1 MAQRTLT
8 NAAIAQAFD
17 ELGDLYELDG
27 ADQYRVIAYRNAAR
41 SIRDAS
47 VSVSELTREGRAT
60 TLTGIGKTLETKLKA
75 LVEDGDMSQ
84 SVKLR
89 EKFPVGLL
97 AVMHLPGFGPKRAR
111 RLHDELGIDSLES
124 LRTAAE
130 AGQISG
136 LRGFGKRVEEN
147 LLQILADAED
157 GGGPAP
163 RVLLTR
169 ALGLSE
175 QIAGALRAV
184 DGVHR
189 VEIAGSARRLT
200 DSVKDV
206 DLIATADEPAA
217 LAAALGDLD
226 LIESA
231 GKPGDNAVKAVTHT
245 GMKVDLQVVEP
256 DQFGNVLQ
264 HLTGSKAHNV
274 QLREAAVRRG
284 FHVSQYGIVDDS
296 TGETVRC
303 ATEEEVY
310 ATLGY
315 AWIPPELREGRGE
328 LEAARLEGGA
338 GLPELIIQDD
348 LRGDLHCH
356 TTASDGRNSVEEM
369 AERAIRRG
377 LEYLAITDHSASMGF
392 GNDVSPAQLE
402 AQIENVHA
410 INATLDGFELLIGS
424 EVNIL
429 PDGSLDYEDELL
441 ARLDWVVASVHTS
454 FGMPG
459 KEMTA
464 RMVAACEH
472 PYVDAIGHPTGRKI
486 QTRPPY
492 AVDVHEL
499 IEAAERTHTML
510 EINSAGDRRDLD
522 DVHARAAAEAG
533 VLIVIDS
540 DAHGVNTMDITRW
553 GIATARRA
561 WLTPAHVANTRS
573 WAEFAPLRKRART

>member
-1 MAQRTLT
+1 MAPALT

-41 SIRDAS
+41 SIRDAP
-47 VSVSELTREGRAT
+47 VSVAELTREGRAT
-60 TLTGIGKTLETKLKA
+60 TLPGVGKTLETKLRA
-75 LVEDGDMSQ
+75 LVEDGDIPQ
-84 SVKLR
+84 SARLR
-89 EKFPVGLL
+89 KKFPAGLL
-97 AVMHLPGFGPKRAR
+97 AVVHLPGFGPKRAR

-124 LRTAAE
+124 LRAAAE
-130 AGQISG
+130 AGRISA
-136 LRGFGKRVEEN
+136 LRGFGKKVEET
-147 LLQILADAED
+147 LLQTLADAPD
-157 GGGPAP
+157 GGGVAS

-169 ALGLSE
+169 ALGLAE
-175 QIAGALRAV
+175 QIAAALRAI

-200 DSVKDV
+200 DSVKDI
-206 DLIATADEPAA
+206 DLIATADEPAK
-217 LAAALGDLD
+217 LVAALGDLD

-231 GKPGDNAVKAVTHT
+231 GTPGDNAVKAVTHT
-245 GMKVDLQVVEP
+245 GTKVDLQVVEP

-284 FHVSQYGIVDDS
+284 FHVSQYGIVDDCS
-296 TGETVRC
+296 GGRTVRC
-303 ATEEEVY
+303 ATEQEVY

-315 AWIPPELREGRGE
+315 QYIPPELREGRGE
-328 LEAARLEGGA
+328 LEAARA
-338 GLPELIIQDD
+338 DALPALVTQAD

-356 TTASDGRNSVEEM
+356 TTASDGRDSIEEM
-369 AERAIRRG
+369 AEGAIRRG

-392 GNDVSPAQLE
+392 GNNVTPE
-402 AQIENVHA
+402 ALAEQIERVHA

-441 ARLDWVVASVHTS
+441 ARLDWVIASVHTS
-454 FGMPG
+454 FGMAG

-492 AVDVHEL
+492 AVDVHAL
-499 IEAAERTHTML
+499 IAAAKRTGTML

-533 VLIVIDS
+533 VLLVVDS
-540 DAHGVNTMDITRW
+540 DAHGANTLDVTRW

-561 WLTPAHVANTRS
+561 WLTPAHVANTRP
-573 WAEFAPLRKRART
+573 WATFAPLRKRARGQG